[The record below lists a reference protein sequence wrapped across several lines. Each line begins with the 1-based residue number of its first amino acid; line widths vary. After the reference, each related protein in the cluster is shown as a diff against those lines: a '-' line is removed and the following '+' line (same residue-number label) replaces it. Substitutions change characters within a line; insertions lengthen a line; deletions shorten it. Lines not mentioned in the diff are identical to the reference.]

1 MDDEMIERVAKA
13 LGKDDKTYDV
23 NYDEL
28 AIAAIKAMREPT
40 DIIRQVQCWSMNY
53 STEELWTKFIDFI
66 LKANK

>member
-1 MDDEMIERVAKA
+1 MIERVAKA